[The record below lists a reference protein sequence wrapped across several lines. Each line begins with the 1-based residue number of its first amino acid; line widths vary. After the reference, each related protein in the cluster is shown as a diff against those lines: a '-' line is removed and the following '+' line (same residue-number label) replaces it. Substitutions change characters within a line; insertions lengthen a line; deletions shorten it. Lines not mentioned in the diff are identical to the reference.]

1 MIPARMGSKRIEKK
15 NIRILNGKPL
25 ISYVIEA
32 AIEANCFDEIYI
44 NSESEVFK
52 DIAETYKIK
61 FYKRS
66 EELSNDDKTN
76 DQNPLNYCII
86 F

>member
-1 MIPARMGSKRIEKK
+1 MKTIAMIPARMGSKRIEKK

-44 NSESEVFK
+44 NSESK
-52 DIAETYKIK
+52 
-61 FYKRS
+61 
-66 EELSNDDKTN
+66 L
-76 DQNPLNYCII
+76 QL
-86 F
+86 